1 MKQESRVS
9 KSLMLIFLVSVIAL
23 SGCEKE
29 KVDPGK
35 YTTELLVGDWQMIE
49 KDGASYPAPN
59 TSFIL
64 TFESSG
70 DAKTCYQG
78 DDNPL
83 NNGCDSANWRWE
95 DNTQSNIIV
104 SFGADEVKFDLVL
117 LDETKLEY
125 TITYEPNTTS
135 YKYIRVP

>member
-29 KVDPGK
+29 KVDPVK
-35 YTTELLVGDWQMIE
+35 HTTALLVGDWQMVE

-59 TSFIL
+59 SSFIL
-64 TFESSG
+64 TFEESG
-70 DAKTCYQG
+70 DAKTCYDG

-83 NNGCDSANWRWE
+83 NNGCDAYKWRWE
-95 DNTQSNIIV
+95 DSTQSNFIL
-104 SFGADEVKFDLVL
+104 SHGTDESKFDIVL
-117 LDETKLEY
+117 LNESTLECS
-125 TITYEPNTTS
+125 ITYEPNTTS
-135 YKYIRVP
+135 YKYTRVL